1 MPLSGSSSPLGCGW
15 PNEHTL
21 GTGRRGEGGGGG
33 LERGTV
39 AAVAAVVAVAAAA
52 QQLTAKVT
60 PHKLISE
67 TELYLEIDARVVADD
82 IIMDGTSSYEV
93 TQLNS
98 VVYSKRGN

>member
-21 GTGRRGEGGGGG
+21 GRGRRGEGGGG
-33 LERGTV
+33 LERGTA
-39 AAVAAVVAVAAAA
+39 AAVAA